1 MIYGIYG
8 CLPSNLTG
16 MLSNSGY
23 YHRRTRNGAR
33 VCLGTTSCPVTMTS
47 LAPGLQLFRLFG
59 ARALRPARL
68 PHFKLRTP
76 TSSWPRPFSHSTPR
90 LAPQNPSFSL
100 SQRLKDLVKKYGWYA
115 VGVNLCLSA
124 TDFSVAFLGVN
135 LLGAEYMTDWMH
147 RVQSHLP
154 SIFQRKEEVE
164 SVPAAEPSKG
174 LYAAAVVAFVIHKTI
189 FFPIRTGLTV
199 ALTPWLVSS
208 LTKRGWIGAAGAK
221 RAAQE
226 MMKKR
231 RLD

>member
-1 MIYGIYG
+1 
-8 CLPSNLTG
+8 
-16 MLSNSGY
+16 
-23 YHRRTRNGAR
+23 
-33 VCLGTTSCPVTMTS
+33 MTS

-59 ARALRPARL
+59 AARTIRPTRM
-68 PHFKLRTP
+68 PHFRLRTSTP
-76 TSSWPRPFSHSTPR
+76 SWPRSFSHSAPR
-90 LAPQNPSFSL
+90 RAPQNPSVPSVSL

-135 LLGAEYMTDWMH
+135 LLGAEYMTEWMH
-147 RVQSHLP
+147 RMQSHLP
-154 SIFQRKEEVE
+154 SIFKGKEEVE
-164 SVPAAEPSKG
+164 AAPAAKPSNT
-174 LYAAAVVAFVIHKTI
+174 LYAAALVAFVIHKTL

-208 LTKRGWIGAAGAK
+208 LTKRGWVGAAGAK

-231 RLD
+231 KLD